1 MADRPWPDG
10 LSARRRP
17 ATVAD
22 LPARGRARARGF
34 ISRITIMP
42 HGSAPQFAAVVS
54 DDDPPAVTGADRRD
68 NRARRQSAQVR
79 LVWIGQRRVPGI
91 DAGTQIAFEGMVSPV
106 DGMPTIYN
114 PRYEIIGR
122 PEAQQ

>member
-1 MADRPWPDG
+1 MADRPGFDG
-10 LSARRRP
+10 IGGTPHS
-17 ATVAD
+17 ATVAG
-22 LPARGRARARGF
+22 LPSRGRARARGF
-34 ISRITIMP
+34 ISRITILP
-42 HGSAPQFAAVVS
+42 RGAAPQFAAVVS
-54 DDDPPAVTGADRRD
+54 DDTPPGAAGFERRVH
-68 NRARRQSAQVR
+68 ASRRRSAQVR

-91 DAGTQIAFEGMVSPV
+91 EAGTQIAFEGMVSPV

>member
-1 MADRPWPDG
+1 MADRPGVDSAGVHPGAASTVGG
-10 LSARRRP
+10 LP
-17 ATVAD
+17 T
-22 LPARGRARARGF
+22 RGRARARGY
-34 ISRITIMP
+34 ISRITVLP
-42 HGSAPQFAAVVS
+42 RSSAPQFAAVVS
-54 DDDPPAVTGADRRD
+54 DDAPPVTTGSDRRD
-68 NRARRQSAQVR
+68 SVARLRAQVR

-91 DAGTQIAFEGMVSPV
+91 EAGTQIAFEGMVSPV

>member
-1 MADRPWPDG
+1 MADRPGLDG
-10 LSARRRP
+10 PNARRRA
-17 ATVAD
+17 ATVAE
-22 LPARGRARARGF
+22 LPTRGRARARGF
-34 ISRITIMP
+34 ISRITILP

-54 DDDPPAVTGADRRD
+54 DDDPPAPGGAERRD
-68 NRARRQSAQVR
+68 GQRRRRPAQVR

-91 DAGTQIAFEGMVSPV
+91 EAGTQIAFEGMVSPV

>member
-1 MADRPWPDG
+1 MADRPGLDG
-10 LSARRRP
+10 IKGAPRS
-17 ATVAD
+17 ATVQG
-22 LPARGRARARGF
+22 LPSRGRARARGF
-34 ISRITIMP
+34 ISRITILP
-42 HGSAPQFAAVVS
+42 RGSAPQFAAVVS
-54 DDDPPAVTGADRRD
+54 DDTPPGTAGSERRI
-68 NRARRQSAQVR
+68 NPSRRQSAQVR

-91 DAGTQIAFEGMVSPV
+91 EAGTQIAFEGMVSPV

>member
-1 MADRPWPDG
+1 MADRPG
-10 LSARRRP
+10 LDSPGGRRP
-17 ATVAD
+17 AATVAK
-22 LPARGRARARGF
+22 LPTRGRARARGF
-34 ISRITIMP
+34 ISRITILP
-42 HGSAPQFAAVVS
+42 VSSAPQFAAVVS
-54 DDDPPAVTGADRRD
+54 DDDPPATAGADRRD
-68 NRARRQSAQVR
+68 NPTRRQSAQVR

-91 DAGTQIAFEGMVSPV
+91 EAGAQIAFEGMVSPV

>member
-1 MADRPWPDG
+1 MHPGAASTVGG
-10 LSARRRP
+10 LP
-17 ATVAD
+17 T
-22 LPARGRARARGF
+22 RGRARARGY
-34 ISRITIMP
+34 ISRITVLP
-42 HGSAPQFAAVVS
+42 RSSAPQFAAVVS
-54 DDDPPAVTGADRRD
+54 DDAPPVTTGSDRRD
-68 NRARRQSAQVR
+68 SVARLRAQVR

-91 DAGTQIAFEGMVSPV
+91 EAGTQIAFEGMVSPV